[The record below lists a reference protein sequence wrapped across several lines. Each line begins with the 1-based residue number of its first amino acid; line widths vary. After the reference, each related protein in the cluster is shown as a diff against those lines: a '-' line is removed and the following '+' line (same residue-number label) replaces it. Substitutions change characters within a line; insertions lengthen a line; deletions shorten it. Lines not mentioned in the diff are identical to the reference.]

1 MSITYKEYN
10 EEIKRLADE
19 IQAEVNEH
27 GGDLYD
33 LAHQAV
39 DGHQWVVYYTHNND
53 LVYISDNADAWED
66 VYSREDIGALVV
78 DRGIYGAQ
86 SVQAFFAMLTDLMI
100 ELKQTEAA

>member
-10 EEIKRLADE
+10 EEIKRLAGA
-19 IQAEVNEH
+19 IQAEVNEY

-33 LAHQAV
+33 LADQSV
-39 DGHQWVVYYTHNND
+39 DGHQWVIYYAYN
-53 LVYISDNADAWED
+53 SDVVDASPNADAWED

-78 DRGIYGAQ
+78 DRGMKGALAA
-86 SVQAFFAMLTDLMI
+86 QAFFAMLTDLMI

>member
-19 IQAEVNEH
+19 IQAEVNEY

-33 LAHQAV
+33 LAHQTV
-39 DGHQWVVYYTHNND
+39 DGHQWVIYYTHNND
-53 LVYISDNADAWED
+53 LVYISDNADAWEE
-66 VYSREDIGALVV
+66 VYTREDIGALVV

-100 ELKQTEAA
+100 ELEQMEAA